1 MILSFV
7 YWSMI
12 DEYTSV
18 AAPAHAESK
27 VKGSRFLALLAP
39 VESPEAALREL
50 EAVRKTY
57 HDASHHCFAYRIGPA
72 GGQERFSDA
81 GEPSG
86 TAGKPIL
93 LALRHAS
100 VSDAVLVVTRYFG
113 GTRLGVGG
121 LRRAY
126 AGAAE
131 AALQRAGRV
140 QRILTEAVRVAVP
153 GELIG
158 DVISAVA
165 RAGGKIVGTEYG
177 PEALLTIEIRRSKT
191 EEVRRMLTDRT
202 SGKARLCEP

>member
-1 MILSFV
+1 
-7 YWSMI
+7 MI

-18 AAPAHAESK
+18 PAPAQAETR
-27 VKGSRFLALLAP
+27 VKGSRFLAVLAP
-39 VESPEAALREL
+39 VETPEAALREL
-50 EAVRKTY
+50 ESIRKAR
-57 HDASHHCFAYRIGPA
+57 HDATHHCFAYRIGP
-72 GGQERFSDA
+72 GETQERFSDA

-93 LALRHAS
+93 LALQHAS

-113 GTRLGVGG
+113 GTKLGVGG

-140 QRILTEAVRVAVP
+140 QRILTEPVRVAVP
-153 GELIG
+153 AELIG
-158 DVISAVA
+158 DVISAAV
-165 RAGGKIVGTEYG
+165 RAGGKIVRTEYG
-177 PEALLTIEIRRSKT
+177 TEALLTIDIRRSKA

-202 SGKARLCEP
+202 SGKARLIEP